1 MKAIFATHPGGPE
14 VLREFEVPVPDIGD
28 DEVLLRI
35 HAAGVNPV
43 DYKIRSNGYNLR
55 FPLILGYDVAG
66 TVVRVGRSVRD
77 FRDGDE
83 VFAMLGHGRLG
94 GYAEFV
100 AAKAAQLAPK
110 PGNVSFQ
117 VAAAIPVAG
126 LTAWTALFVE
136 ANVAAGQR
144 VLVHA
149 AAGGVGAFTV
159 QLAKWAGAYV
169 IGTASGSNTDYLRSL
184 GVDQVIDY
192 GQQPFES
199 LAREVDVAIDNVGGE
214 TLRRSYQTLK
224 QNGVLVSVVD
234 PVDERLLKRY
244 GIRGSF
250 FGTQVNAAHLSRLG
264 ELVSAG
270 KVAVHLDRQLPLSEA
285 AAAHVRLES
294 RRTRGKVVL
303 CND

>member
-1 MKAIFATHPGGPE
+1 
-14 VLREFEVPVPDIGD
+14 
-28 DEVLLRI
+28 
-35 HAAGVNPV
+35 
-43 DYKIRSNGYNLR
+43 
-55 FPLILGYDVAG
+55 
-66 TVVRVGRSVRD
+66 VV
-77 FRDGDE
+77 
-83 VFAMLGHGRLG
+83 
-94 GYAEFV
+94 
-100 AAKAAQLAPK
+100 
-110 PGNVSFQ
+110 
-117 VAAAIPVAG
+117 
-126 LTAWTALFVE
+126 
-136 ANVAAGQR
+136 
-144 VLVHA
+144 
-149 AAGGVGAFTV
+149 
-159 QLAKWAGAYV
+159 
-169 IGTASGSNTDYLRSL
+169 
-184 GVDQVIDY
+184 
-192 GQQPFES
+192 
-199 LAREVDVAIDNVGGE
+199 IDNVGGE

>member
-199 LAREVDVAIDNVGGE
+199 LAREVDVVIDNVGGE